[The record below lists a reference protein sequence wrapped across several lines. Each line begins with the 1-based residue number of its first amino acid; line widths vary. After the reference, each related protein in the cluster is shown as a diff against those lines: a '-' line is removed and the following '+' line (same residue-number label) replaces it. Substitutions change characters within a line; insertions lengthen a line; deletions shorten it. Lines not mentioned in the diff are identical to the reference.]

1 MYLLPIY
8 WKQKGAGMPNS
19 EGRTRESAARH
30 EPVPADSEVLLLS
43 MLAEGALYGYAIS
56 KRAAAASDNQL
67 RLTPGVLYPLLASLE
82 KRGLIT
88 AEWETIRS
96 DRAAAA
102 AAEVGGDAEAD
113 GAGRRRKWYSL
124 SPKGERHLEKRIASH
139 RAHVALI
146 ERFLSPRRGEE
157 AGQ

>member
-1 MYLLPIY
+1 MR
-8 WKQKGAGMPNS
+8 MN
-19 EGRTRESAARH
+19 

-43 MLAEGALYGYAIS
+43 MLKDGPLYGYAIS

-82 KRGLIT
+82 KRGLIA
-88 AEWETIRS
+88 AEWETVRS
-96 DRAAAA
+96 DRG
-102 AAEVGGDAEAD
+102 AAEEEEGS
-113 GAGRRRKWYSL
+113 GRRRKWYRL
-124 SPKGERHLEKRIASH
+124 SPKGEKHLEKRVASH

-146 ERFLSPRRGEE
+146 ERFLSPRIGGARGEE